1 MLYHA
6 VDLRG
11 PRESNVDNPLPCL
24 AAETEVLRV
33 AYAAL
38 NRNDIA
44 GFVAALDPAVERI
57 EPADFPQGGTY
68 RGLEA
73 VRAHISKGRGT
84 WAEGSCE
91 PQRFIAA
98 PSGDRV
104 VVFVRV
110 RVRLKHEVDW
120 REGRIADVFTF
131 RKGKAVE
138 FRTFADERQALAW
151 AGIRTSDAS

>member
-6 VDLRG
+6 IGLWG
-11 PRESNVDNPLPCL
+11 PRESNVDNPLPCA
-24 AAETEVLRV
+24 AAEAEALRV

-44 GFVAALDPAVERI
+44 GFVAAFDPEVEWI
-57 EPADFPQGGTY
+57 EPAYFPQGGTY

-73 VRAHISKGRGT
+73 VGAHICKGRGS
-84 WAEGSCE
+84 WAEGGCE

-104 VVFVRV
+104 VVFVHV
-110 RVRLKHEVDW
+110 RVRLKHEVEW

-131 RKGKAVE
+131 RNGRVIQ
-138 FRTFADERQALAW
+138 FRTFVDERQALQW
-151 AGIRTSDAS
+151 AGIRASDAC